1 MFLVYN
7 NHLVIPQCRYVK
19 SFPYIVAAISHKRF
33 CDTKLME
40 LKLNCRVAY
49 SQIS

>member
-1 MFLVYN
+1 MIKKTDILVT
-7 NHLVIPQCRYVK
+7 PQCRYAK

-33 CDTKLME
+33 YDNKLME